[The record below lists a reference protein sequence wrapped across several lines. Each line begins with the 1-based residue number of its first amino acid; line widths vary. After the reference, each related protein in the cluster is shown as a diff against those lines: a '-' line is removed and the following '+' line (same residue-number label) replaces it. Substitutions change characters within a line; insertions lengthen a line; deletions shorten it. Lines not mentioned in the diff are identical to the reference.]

1 MRRVVEC
8 VPNISNG
15 RDLAVINAVAAEAER
30 VSGCVLLFVDP
41 GADTNRTVI
50 TLAGEPEAVMEAAF
64 RVVKKAT
71 ELIDMRHHHGA
82 HPRHGACDVC
92 PFVPIAGVS
101 MEDCVGYARSVG
113 KRIGEEL
120 FMPVWL
126 YEYAA
131 SRPERRNLSDVRA
144 GEYEALHSKLGQAE
158 WAPDFG
164 PNQFSERV
172 AQTGVCTVGAR
183 KFLIA
188 YNINFNT
195 RNHRIVGDIAL
206 DIREKGRIKRDARG
220 RFVRDAAGN
229 PVMQPGMF
237 AKCKAM
243 GWYIPQYN
251 CAQLTMNLT
260 DFEETPPHEVF
271 DAVCELATLR
281 GLRVTGSELVGLIP
295 LEAMREA
302 GKYFLDKQQ
311 LVCTGVSEAELLRV
325 AVKSM
330 GLDELGPFD
339 ASARIID
346 YAIDTQPRPLVG
358 MTLRGFADELASVSP
373 APGGGSV
380 AALAGAMAA
389 GLAAMVPNLTVGK
402 KGYKKVRDE
411 MNDVAEEA
419 QRLKDEFLRAID
431 DDTAAFN
438 ALMECYALP
447 KGTPAEQA
455 ERAAAI
461 LEATKGATEV
471 PLATLQRTVRT
482 LQLCLAVA
490 QRGNQNS
497 LSDSGV
503 GGAMALACA
512 TGAYYNVLI
521 NLKGMDVGDPAL
533 AQYAAKTRAS
543 AEAAMSAARDGAA
556 QVAAVLEQGLG
567 N

>member
-1 MRRVVEC
+1 
-8 VPNISNG
+8 
-15 RDLAVINAVAAEAER
+15 
-30 VSGCVLLFVDP
+30 
-41 GADTNRTVI
+41 
-50 TLAGEPEAVMEAAF
+50 
-64 RVVKKAT
+64 
-71 ELIDMRHHHGA
+71 
-82 HPRHGACDVC
+82 
-92 PFVPIAGVS
+92 
-101 MEDCVGYARSVG
+101 
-113 KRIGEEL
+113 
-120 FMPVWL
+120 
-126 YEYAA
+126 
-131 SRPERRNLSDVRA
+131 
-144 GEYEALHSKLGQAE
+144 
-158 WAPDFG
+158 
-164 PNQFSERV
+164 
-172 AQTGVCTVGAR
+172 
-183 KFLIA
+183 
-188 YNINFNT
+188 
-195 RNHRIVGDIAL
+195 
-206 DIREKGRIKRDARG
+206 
-220 RFVRDAAGN
+220 
-229 PVMQPGMF
+229 
-237 AKCKAM
+237 
-243 GWYIPQYN
+243 
-251 CAQLTMNLT
+251 
-260 DFEETPPHEVF
+260 
-271 DAVCELATLR
+271 
-281 GLRVTGSELVGLIP
+281 
-295 LEAMREA
+295 
-302 GKYFLDKQQ
+302 
-311 LVCTGVSEAELLRV
+311 
-325 AVKSM
+325 
-330 GLDELGPFD
+330 
-339 ASARIID
+339 
-346 YAIDTQPRPLVG
+346 